1 MQGYSNLYTKLLGHI
16 KGELRHQD
24 YKYVCELSKL
34 YKQLSTGEDIE
45 DLIKQFNKREDD
57 EQFKQRKE
65 LTTLITECIAAKI
78 SAPQKKIAT
87 AQTIQK
93 EAYLK
98 TDDPTNKNDNKQK
111 ALEDALNKFYNGKG
125 IDAYLEDV
133 LIDLNDIDPNA
144 FILFLFNNYDN
155 RIESPV
161 VYGIPIYCDEA
172 LNFEYVNNELD
183 WLIFRKSVVYKDG
196 ENDKSGY
203 YYSIIAAD
211 EQISFS
217 PVSEKSM
224 SGMGMSE
231 NTLYDESGNI
241 ASIENLTEGKY
252 FIKLSGKYYMVI
264 LAAPKAGFTPAFRVG
279 AVKDP
284 RTNGRTMVNLWDKAV
299 PYLKKSVKTCSELD
313 ITESLH
319 VFAQTFEY
327 QPRCTGQILDGN
339 VIPCNAGITPQGS
352 PCKACNGTGYQANKS
367 GQDKITIGLP
377 RDPKDIFDLRNL
389 KAYISAP
396 IDILDKLVERL
407 ENHEKKAI
415 ETVYN
420 SNRFVT
426 TSFAKTATE
435 NQIDYQSVYDAL
447 RPLMSKYS
455 SAWEFIVKVNA
466 AYNDIKDITVK
477 HKFGHRIGF
486 ESEDDIIRKIQAA
499 KAAGVSSYVLE
510 QMNND
515 LIYVIYADYPEIIKK
530 IEVKQKF
537 FPFEGKDPSTIA
549 MMISQGYVEKSD
561 IILYAN
567 FKRIFA
573 ELESENPNFFLF
585 AEDKQR
591 SLISAKVNKIQEDI
605 SKQSEI
611 AIPFNDSTGA

>member
-1 MQGYSNLYTKLLGHI
+1 MQGYANLFTKLLEHI
-16 KGELRHQD
+16 KSEIRHQD
-24 YKYVCELSKL
+24 YKHVCELSKL
-34 YKQLSTGEDIE
+34 YKQLATGENIE
-45 DLIKQFNKREDD
+45 ELIRQFNKREDD
-57 EQFKQRKE
+57 DQFKQRKE
-65 LTTLITECIAAKI
+65 LTTLITECITAKI
-78 SAPQKKIAT
+78 SAPQKKVAT

-93 EAYLK
+93 EAYINVDALS
-98 TDDPTNKNDNKQK
+98 NREEVKQK
-111 ALEDALNKFYNGKG
+111 PLEDALNKFYNGRG

-133 LIDLNDIDPNA
+133 LIELNDIDPNA

-172 LNFEYVNNELD
+172 LNYEYINNELD
-183 WLIFRKSVVYKDG
+183 WLIFRKAVVYKDG
-196 ENDKSGY
+196 ESDKSGY

-211 EQISFS
+211 EQVSFS
-217 PVSEKSM
+217 PISEKSI
-224 SGMGMSE
+224 SGMGMTE
-231 NTLYDESGNI
+231 NTLYDESGSF
-241 ASIENLTEGKY
+241 ASLESLREGRY
-252 FIKLSGKYYMVI
+252 FIKLSGKYYSVI
-264 LAAPKAGFTPAFRVG
+264 LAEPKAGFTPAFRVG

-284 RTNGRTMVNLWDKAV
+284 RTNGRTMVNIWHKAV

-339 VIPCNAGITPQGS
+339 VIPCNAGITPQGT
-352 PCKACNGTGYQANKS
+352 PCKSCNGTGYQANKS

-407 ENHEKKAI
+407 ESHERKAI

-420 SNRFVT
+420 SNRFVA

-455 SAWEFIVKVNA
+455 EAWEFIVRVNA
-466 AYNDIKDITVK
+466 AYNDIKGVAVK

-515 LIYVIYADYPEIIKK
+515 LIYVTYADYPEIIKK

-549 MMISQGYVEKSD
+549 MMISQGYVDKAD

-567 FKRIFA
+567 FKRIFD
-573 ELESENPNFFLF
+573 EIESENKAFYQL
-585 AEDKQR
+585 AESKQR
-591 SLISAKVNKIQEDI
+591 ELIAQKVKQI
-605 SKQSEI
+605 QSEIEQQNTI
-611 AIPFNDSTGA
+611 AIPFNDNAGA